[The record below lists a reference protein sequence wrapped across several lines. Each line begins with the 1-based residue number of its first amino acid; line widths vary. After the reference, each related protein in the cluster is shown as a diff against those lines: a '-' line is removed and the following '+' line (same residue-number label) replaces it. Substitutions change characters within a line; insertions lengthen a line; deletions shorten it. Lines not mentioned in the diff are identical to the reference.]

1 MVDVKETAG
10 LELAVLPSDPPHQG
24 SQRNIQSM
32 AADDDDG
39 VDTYKSGV
47 TLRDLADNE
56 VHQFPGLKREHW
68 W

>member
-1 MVDVKETAG
+1 
-10 LELAVLPSDPPHQG
+10 
-24 SQRNIQSM
+24 
-32 AADDDDG
+32 